1 MPPSHTGKAARQH
14 KGDTVPNNLKHPVL
28 AKWALLLVSILSI
41 MAGTSLAPALPI
53 IQDAFAGQANVEM
66 LTRLVQTT
74 HALFIV
80 LAAPLAGAAA
90 DRFGRKKLLVFALGL
105 YAVSGVSGYFAGS
118 LASLLAGRAL
128 LGVAIAISATT
139 ATALIADYF
148 EGPER
153 ASLMGLQ
160 MASTTVGAV
169 ICLALGGYLA
179 DIGWREPFLIYLFAA
194 LLLPLAIL
202 VLSEPAHH
210 GTPHRGAANIA
221 GRWLIGIVLVVAFLG
236 SVAMYSIAVQVP
248 FYLREVFHLGGFGTG
263 LVIASGTVFA
273 TLASL
278 GYARTRRHAQY
289 PGLFAASFLLMGVG
303 FLLVGWADSVP
314 MVIAGLC
321 MTGASTG
328 LQMPTLNNWLA
339 DLAPTTVRGKVLG
352 ALTTALF
359 LGQFVSPLVLTPLL
373 ARLSYSAF
381 FAALGLAALML
392 WLVLLAARGVLTQL
406 SAETERQAR
415 SGAPGQA

>member
-1 MPPSHTGKAARQH
+1 MPNTL
-14 KGDTVPNNLKHPVL
+14 THPLL

-53 IQDAFAGQANVEM
+53 IQDAFAGEANVEV

-105 YAVSGVSGYFAGS
+105 YALSGVSGYFAGS
-118 LASLLAGRAL
+118 LTSLLAGRAL

-153 ASLMGLQ
+153 AGLMGLQ

-194 LLLPLAIL
+194 LLLPLAIAVL
-202 VLSEPAHH
+202 VEPSRH
-210 GTPHRGAANIA
+210 GAPHGGAANVA

-236 SVAMYSIAVQVP
+236 SVVMYSIAVQVP
-248 FYLREVFHLGGFGTG
+248 FYLRQVFQLGGFGSG

-278 GYARTRRHAQY
+278 GYVRARRHAHY

-303 FLLVGWADSVP
+303 FLLIARADTVP
-314 MVIAGLC
+314 LVVVGLC
-321 MTGASTG
+321 LTGASTG
-328 LQMPTLNNWLA
+328 LQMPTLNNWLT
-339 DLAPTTVRGKVLG
+339 DLASSAVRGKVLG

-381 FAALGLAALML
+381 FAALGFAMLVL
-392 WLVLLAARGVLTQL
+392 WLVLLAARGALARL

-415 SGAPGQA
+415 AGAPGQG